1 MAEQVMLYIWTEL
14 IGVASRARPLT
25 TPAVVTDLNDDAVLA
40 L

>member
-1 MAEQVMLYIWTEL
+1 MLYIWTEL
-14 IGVASRARPLT
+14 IGVASRAT